1 MTHVN
6 NTAIVAVLGGART
19 IRNYAKQALNPGV
32 YFSYINNFLHLILM
46 SQTFG
51 QKKILVD
58 VSIILDDTLALGSY
72 IRNPTFSVTTPSSNI
87 YSLYVYLKS

>member
-1 MTHVN
+1 
-6 NTAIVAVLGGART
+6 
-19 IRNYAKQALNPGV
+19 
-32 YFSYINNFLHLILM
+32 M

-58 VSIILDDTLALGSY
+58 VSIILDDTLALGPY